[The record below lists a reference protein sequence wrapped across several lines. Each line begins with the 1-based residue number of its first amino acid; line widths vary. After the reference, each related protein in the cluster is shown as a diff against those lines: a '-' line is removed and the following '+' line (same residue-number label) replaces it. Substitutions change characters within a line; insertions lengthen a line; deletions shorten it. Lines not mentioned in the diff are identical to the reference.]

1 MNRYRDKQTCYEAIC
16 CYARELTE
24 YWCHF
29 SISIMRRME
38 TTSVLTMFYRKD
50 NNVACVMNKCSE
62 MIHCYATYPKSWENF
77 TSFRASCLTLEIN
90 EFRCY
95 EVKIDLFYFRRITF
109 NSPHWRPLKSF
120 VLETRPHSP
129 IKNCVPEMVIKESLG
144 KHQ

>member
-50 NNVACVMNKCSE
+50 NNVACVMNK
-62 MIHCYATYPKSWENF
+62 M
-77 TSFRASCLTLEIN
+77 L
-90 EFRCY
+90 
-95 EVKIDLFYFRRITF
+95 
-109 NSPHWRPLKSF
+109 
-120 VLETRPHSP
+120 
-129 IKNCVPEMVIKESLG
+129 
-144 KHQ
+144 